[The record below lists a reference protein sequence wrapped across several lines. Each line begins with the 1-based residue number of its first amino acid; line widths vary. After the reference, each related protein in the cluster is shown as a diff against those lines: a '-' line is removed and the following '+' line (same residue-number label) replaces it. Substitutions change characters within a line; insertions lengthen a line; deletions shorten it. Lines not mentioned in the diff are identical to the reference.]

1 MITLFNIVTRPV
13 YELIAFGPSGGNQRK
28 IATYESWQ
36 IPLEKLD
43 LLDYRQSQ
51 LVHNICTL
59 WLLFT
64 IQDMNDFDE
73 SSINSIDIYYVEGK
87 T

>member
-1 MITLFNIVTRPV
+1 M
-13 YELIAFGPSGGNQRK
+13 YELVAFAQNSTNKRT

-43 LLDYRQSQ
+43 LLDYRQTQSVQ
-51 LVHNICTL
+51 NISRL
-59 WLLFT
+59 MLIFT
-64 IQDMNDFDE
+64 IQDVNDFDE
-73 SSINSIDIYYVEGK
+73 SSINSIDIYYVKGE

>member
-1 MITLFNIVTRPV
+1 MNIV
-13 YELIAFGPSGGNQRK
+13 YELVAFANNFTKQRT

-43 LLDYRQSQ
+43 LLDYRKSQSVQ
-51 LVHNICTL
+51 NISKLMLT
-59 WLLFT
+59 FT
-64 IQDMNDFDE
+64 IQDFNDFDE
-73 SSINSIDIYYVEGK
+73 SSINAIDIYYTKGK